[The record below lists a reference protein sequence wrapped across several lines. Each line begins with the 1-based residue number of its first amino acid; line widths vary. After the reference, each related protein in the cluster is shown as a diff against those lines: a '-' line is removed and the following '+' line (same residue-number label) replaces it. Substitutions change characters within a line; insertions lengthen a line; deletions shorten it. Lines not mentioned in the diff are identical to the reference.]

1 MLASMPSKHTILG
14 LGTGGMK
21 EDSASGSVFV
31 LSALRAGW
39 HAVRDVD
46 WLNKFS
52 EQRCFSILKINPLLA
67 KTVTYL
73 IKNVQF
79 PKYDD

>member
-46 WLNKFS
+46 
-52 EQRCFSILKINPLLA
+52 
-67 KTVTYL
+67 
-73 IKNVQF
+73 
-79 PKYDD
+79 